1 LPPLHAG
8 FLIGNFKPSASF
20 FLFHMPKVPII
31 MPQLGESIAEATVV
45 QLTAK
50 VGEHV
55 DTDQEVIE
63 VETNKAVMSVITP
76 CQGVIESFSAEV
88 NETYPVG
95 STLGYIEASEE
106 DAERLAQAAT
116 VSMDTAHADHP
127 SATTASH
134 PPSQR
139 EVPVDYAGSSFVSAR
154 LRARIQ
160 ELGIHPTDLG
170 VVAGSGVDGRV
181 TTADFEAYL
190 DHLSRRPS
198 KKASPMRLAVADSM
212 RRSWTRP
219 LATLG
224 VSVSLEPILAHRKTL
239 SPSPGPALYVAKA
252 VALALSEFPQSAGLL
267 VGDKIFLPS
276 SIDIGVAV
284 EVEDGVVVPVFANLD
299 KQPLAELPG
308 QYKKFLQAAREKR
321 LPEEARRPAIASVTN
336 FGTLGVH
343 WATPIPL
350 PTETLIV
357 GLGYGEMR
365 PFWDEKSGR
374 FQPRLQAELTL
385 SFDHRV
391 IDGGQSGRLVR
402 KILALLTE
410 PQLL

>member
-1 LPPLHAG
+1 
-8 FLIGNFKPSASF
+8 
-20 FLFHMPKVPII
+20 MPKVPII

-45 QLTAK
+45 HLTVK
-50 VGEHV
+50 VGERV

-76 CQGVIESFSAEV
+76 CQGVIESLSAEV
-88 NETYPVG
+88 NETYPIG
-95 STLGYIEASEE
+95 CTLGYIEASEE
-106 DAERLAQAAT
+106 DAERLANAAT
-116 VSMDTAHADHP
+116 VSLEKAHADHP
-127 SATTASH
+127 ADTTAPH
-134 PPSQR
+134 AAANR

-170 VVAGSGVDGRV
+170 VVAGSGIGGRV
-181 TTADFEAYL
+181 TSADFEAYL

-239 SPSPGPALYVAKA
+239 TPAPGPALYVAKA
-252 VALALSEFPQSAGLL
+252 VALALAEFPQSAGLL
-267 VGDKIFLPS
+267 VGDKIFLPG

-284 EVEDGVVVPVFANLD
+284 EVEDGIVVPVFANLD

-321 LPEEARRPAIASVTN
+321 LPEEAKRPAIASVTN

-350 PTETLIV
+350 PNETLIV
-357 GLGYGEMR
+357 GLGYGEKR
-365 PFWDEKSGR
+365 PFWDEKSGQ
-374 FQPRLQAELTL
+374 FVPHLQAELTI

-402 KILALLTE
+402 RILALLAKPE
-410 PQLL
+410 LL

>member
-1 LPPLHAG
+1 VIFQKLAIVRP
-8 FLIGNFKPSASF
+8 
-20 FLFHMPKVPII
+20 MPKVPII

-45 QLTAK
+45 QLTVKA
-50 VGEHV
+50 GDHV
-55 DTDQEVIE
+55 ETDQEVLE
-63 VETNKAVMSVITP
+63 VETNKAVMSVVTP
-76 CQGVIESFSAEV
+76 CAGVIESFSAEV

-106 DAERLAQAAT
+106 DAERLNKAAEI
-116 VSMDTAHADHP
+116 S
-127 SATTASH
+127 
-134 PPSQR
+134 PSQTQANDLIDQRAALDSARSR
-139 EVPVDYAGSSFVSAR
+139 EVPVDYRGSSFVSAR
-154 LRARIQ
+154 LKARTQ

-170 VVAGSGVDGRV
+170 VVAGTGIDGRV

-190 DHLSRRPS
+190 DQLSQMPS

-224 VSVSLEPILAHRKTL
+224 VSVSLEPIIAHRKTL
-239 SPSPGPALYVAKA
+239 SPAPGPALYLAKA
-252 VALALSEFPQSAGLL
+252 VAIALAEAPQSAGRL
-267 VGDKIFLPS
+267 VGDKIFLPN

-284 EVEDGVVVPVFANLD
+284 EVEDGIIVPVFASLD
-299 KQPLAELPG
+299 KQPLADLPA
-308 QYKKFLQAAREKR
+308 QYKRFLQAAREKR
-321 LPEEARRPAIASVTN
+321 LPDEAKRPAIASVTN

-350 PTETLIV
+350 PNETLIV
-357 GLGYGEMR
+357 GLGYGEMQ
-365 PFWDEKSGR
+365 PFWEQESGR
-374 FQPRLQAELTL
+374 FVPRLQAELTI

-402 KILALLTE
+402 RILALLAQPE
-410 PQLL
+410 LL

>member
-1 LPPLHAG
+1 
-8 FLIGNFKPSASF
+8 
-20 FLFHMPKVPII
+20 MPKVPII

-45 QLTAK
+45 HLSVK
-50 VGEHV
+50 VGDHV

-76 CQGVIESFSAEV
+76 CQGVIQSFSAEV

-95 STLGYIEASEE
+95 STLGYVEATEE
-106 DAERLAQAAT
+106 DAERLAKAAI
-116 VSMDTAHADHP
+116 VSAGQIWTGDVVDQLAETTELHAARGTETP
-127 SATTASH
+127 LG
-134 PPSQR
+134 
-139 EVPVDYAGSSFVSAR
+139 YGGSSFVSAR

-160 ELGIHPTDLG
+160 ELGIYPTDLG
-170 VVAGSGVDGRV
+170 VVAGSGGGGRV
-181 TTADFEAYL
+181 THDDFEAYL
-190 DHLSRRPS
+190 DHLSKRPS

-239 SPSPGPALYVAKA
+239 SPSPGPALYLAKA
-252 VALALSEFPQSAGLL
+252 VAIALSEYPQSAALL
-267 VGDKIFLPS
+267 VGDKIFLPG

-284 EVEDGVVVPVFANLD
+284 EVEDGIVVPVFANLD

-308 QYKKFLQAAREKR
+308 QYKKFLQAAKEKR
-321 LPEEARRPAIASVTN
+321 LPEEAKRPAIASVTN

-350 PTETLIV
+350 PNETLIV

-365 PFWDEKSGR
+365 PFWDEKSGQ
-374 FQPRLQAELTL
+374 FVPRLQAELTI

-402 KILALLTE
+402 KILALLAKPE
-410 PQLL
+410 LL

>member
-1 LPPLHAG
+1 
-8 FLIGNFKPSASF
+8 
-20 FLFHMPKVPII
+20 MPKVPII

-45 QLTAK
+45 QLSVK
-50 VGEHV
+50 VGDHV
-55 DTDQEVIE
+55 ATDQEVIE

-76 CQGVIESFSAEV
+76 CQGVIQSFSAEV

-95 STLGYIEASEE
+95 STLGYVEASEE
-106 DAERLAQAAT
+106 DAARLAKAAS
-116 VSMDTAHADHP
+116 VSPDQIGTDKQVDQRAETAESHA
-127 SATTASH
+127 A
-134 PPSQR
+134 R
-139 EVPVDYAGSSFVSAR
+139 GRGVPVGYAGSSFVSAR

-160 ELGIHPTDLG
+160 ELGIHPTDVG
-170 VVAGSGVDGRV
+170 VIAGSGVGGRV
-181 TTADFEAYL
+181 TNADFEAYL
-190 DHLSRRPS
+190 DHLSQRPS

-239 SPSPGPALYVAKA
+239 SPSPGPALYLAKA
-252 VALALSEFPQSAGLL
+252 VAIALSEFPQSAGLL

-284 EVEDGVVVPVFANLD
+284 EVEDGIVVPVFANLD

-308 QYKKFLQAAREKR
+308 QYKKFLQAAKEKR
-321 LPEEARRPAIASVTN
+321 LPDEAKGPAIASVTN

-350 PTETLIV
+350 PYETLIV
-357 GLGYGEMR
+357 GLGYGEMC
-365 PFWDEKSGR
+365 PCWDEKSGQ
-374 FQPRLQAELTL
+374 FVPRLQAELTI

-402 KILALLTE
+402 RILALLAKPE
-410 PQLL
+410 LL

>member
-1 LPPLHAG
+1 
-8 FLIGNFKPSASF
+8 
-20 FLFHMPKVPII
+20 MPKVPII

-45 QLTAK
+45 HLTAK
-50 VGEHV
+50 VGERV
-55 DTDQEVIE
+55 NTDQEVIE

-76 CQGVIESFSAEV
+76 CQGVIESLSAEV

-106 DAERLAQAAT
+106 DAERLAKAAT
-116 VSMDTAHADHP
+116 VSPEKAHGDHLVDQPTGTA
-127 SATTASH
+127 ASYAA
-134 PPSQR
+134 SSK

-154 LRARIQ
+154 LRARMQ

-170 VVAGSGVDGRV
+170 VVTGSGIGGRV
-181 TTADFEAYL
+181 TTADFETYL
-190 DHLSRRPS
+190 EHLSHRPS

-252 VALALSEFPQSAGLL
+252 VALALAEYPQSAGLL
-267 VGDKIFLPS
+267 VGDKIFLPG

-308 QYKKFLQAAREKR
+308 QYKRFLQAAREKR
-321 LPEEARRPAIASVTN
+321 LPEEAKKPAIASVTN

-350 PTETLIV
+350 PSETLIV
-357 GLGYGEMR
+357 GLGYGEVR
-365 PFWDEKSGR
+365 PFWDEKSSQFR
-374 FQPRLQAELTL
+374 PRLQAELTL

-391 IDGGQSGRLVR
+391 IDGGQCGRLVHR
-402 KILALLTE
+402 ILALLAE

>member
-1 LPPLHAG
+1 
-8 FLIGNFKPSASF
+8 
-20 FLFHMPKVPII
+20 MPKVPII

-50 VGEHV
+50 VGEHI

-76 CQGVIESFSAEV
+76 CQGVIASFSAEV

-106 DAERLAQAAT
+106 DAERLAEAAT
-116 VSMDTAHADHP
+116 VSLDQAHADHP
-127 SATTASH
+127 AATTESH
-134 PPSQR
+134 APGHK
-139 EVPVDYAGSSFVSAR
+139 EVQVDYAGSSFVSAR

-170 VVAGSGVDGRV
+170 VVAGSGIDGRV

-224 VSVSLEPILAHRKTL
+224 VSVSLEPILTHRKTL
-239 SPSPGPALYVAKA
+239 SPSPGPALYLAKA

-321 LPEEARRPAIASVTN
+321 LPEEAKRPAIASVTN

-357 GLGYGEMR
+357 GLGYGEVR

-374 FQPRLQAELTL
+374 FQPRLQAEMTI

-402 KILALLTE
+402 RILALLAE